1 MAKTNPPTGGFT
13 AKKAYL
19 VLYNAASA
27 SAWAMVLFR
36 VVSSLLQHQD
46 PSAVAP
52 TVDSFARTTQ
62 TFAVMEILHALT
74 GPSPPHPFP
83 ASPLTPPSVQASS
96 PPPSSPPS
104 CKSSRASSWSGASRS
119 PSRS

>member
-1 MAKTNPPTGGFT
+1 MVKTQPPSGGFG

-27 SAWAMVLFR
+27 SAWAIVLFR
-36 VVSSLLQHQD
+36 VVSTLLQHRD

-52 TVDSFARTTQ
+52 AVDTFARTTQ

-74 GPSPPHPFP
+74 GPSPP
-83 ASPLTPPSVQASS
+83 SPNPLPTSPKPS
-96 PPPSSPPS
+96 
-104 CKSSRASSWSGASRS
+104 
-119 PSRS
+119 